1 LPERTDATSF
11 LARPDGSRFAVH
23 DMGGSGRPVL
33 ICHAT
38 GFCGRA
44 YGPLAQAL
52 ADRFH
57 LWSLD
62 MPGHGDSSDPPGGDF
77 SWLKMVADVSA
88 ATRAI
93 SDEPLACVVGH
104 SMGGAV
110 ALQAAADDPTLFAAA
125 YLFEPIVSEPQA
137 ITSRT
142 GRNPMADG
150 ARRRQGTFASKPEAL
165 WRYASRPP
173 MNELSA
179 GSLAAYVEHGF
190 RVNDDGTVS
199 LKCTPENEARTFESS
214 IAITTVSVAAAT
226 LPTLVVTGAASAL
239 ANMGPPVVAALP
251 NAELRVHRHLGHFGP
266 LQGPDVIA
274 DEIAAHV
281 EPESL
286 TATANM

>member
-1 LPERTDATSF
+1 MPKSADDTGSTRF
-11 LARPDGSRFAVH
+11 LARPDGSTFALH
-23 DMGGSGRPVL
+23 DMGGSGPPIL

-44 YGPLAQAL
+44 YGPLALSL
-52 ADRFH
+52 ANRFH
-57 LWSLD
+57 VWSLD

-77 SWLKMVADVSA
+77 SWGAMVGDVVA

-93 SDEPLACVVGH
+93 GDEPLACVVGH

-110 ALQAAADDPTLFAAA
+110 ALQAAAEDPALFAAA

-137 ITSRT
+137 VTARK
-142 GRNPMADG
+142 GRNPMAEG
-150 ARRRQGTFASKPEAL
+150 ARRRQGTFSSKPEAL

-173 MNELSA
+173 MNELAA

-199 LKCTPENEARTFESS
+199 LKCSPENEARTFESS
-214 IAITTVSVAAAT
+214 LAITTASVAPAT

-274 DEIAAHV
+274 DEVAAH
-281 EPESL
+281 
-286 TATANM
+286 AGR